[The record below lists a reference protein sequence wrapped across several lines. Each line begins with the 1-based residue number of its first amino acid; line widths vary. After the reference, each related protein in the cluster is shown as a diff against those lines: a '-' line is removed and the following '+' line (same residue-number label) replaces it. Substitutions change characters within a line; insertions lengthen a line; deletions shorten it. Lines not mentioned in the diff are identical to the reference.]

1 MLNIIFGLYF
11 IFGISSNTKPCLDS
25 GVFMMP
31 LVLMQETVIY
41 FQN

>member
-11 IFGISSNTKPCLDS
+11 IFGIKYTKLCLDS
-25 GVFMMP
+25 AVFMMP
-31 LVLMQETVIY
+31 LILMQETVIY